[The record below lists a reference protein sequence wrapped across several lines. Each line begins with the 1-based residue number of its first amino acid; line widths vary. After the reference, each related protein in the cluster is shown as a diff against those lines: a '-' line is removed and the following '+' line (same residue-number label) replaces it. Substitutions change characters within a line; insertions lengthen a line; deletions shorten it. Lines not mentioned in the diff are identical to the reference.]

1 MYREKFDLTGSRAVI
16 TGGARGIG
24 LACAEALAEHGAR
37 VAICDIDPATL
48 AAGQA
53 ELKAR
58 GYEAEAHVLD
68 ITQSDAVERLAAEL
82 NAAGAVD
89 ILVANAGI
97 AMPDKPAEETPDA
110 DWLRM
115 MDINVNGMFWTCRAF
130 GRAMLG
136 RGKGSIVTLG
146 SMSGVIANKPQRQ
159 THYNAAKAAVHHM
172 TRSLAAEWAPR
183 GVRVNCIAPTYIE
196 TAMTKEAAKDADMFK
211 IWMDYTP
218 MARMGRPDEIAALA
232 LFLASPASS
241 VMTGAV
247 VLADAGYTCW

>member
-1 MYREKFDLTGSRAVI
+1 MLETGR
-16 TGGARGIG
+16 
-24 LACAEALAEHGAR
+24 
-37 VAICDIDPATL
+37 
-48 AAGQA
+48 A

-58 GYEAEAHVLD
+58 GYEAEAYPLD
-68 ITQSDAVERLAAEL
+68 ITKSDAVERLAADL
-82 NAAGAVD
+82 NAGGAVD

-97 AMPDKPAEETPDA
+97 AMPDKPAEDTPDA

-115 MDINVNGMFWTCRAF
+115 MDINVNGMFWSCRAF
-130 GRAMLG
+130 GRAMLARG
-136 RGKGSIVTLG
+136 RGSIVTLG

-196 TAMTKEAAKDADMFK
+196 TAMTKEAAKDAEMLK

-218 MARMGRPDEIAALA
+218 MARMGRPDEIASLA

-247 VLADAGYTCW
+247 VLADAGYTLW